1 MSGPPSPAWSRSSE
15 GISSRQGTHHV
26 AQMLSSTNRP
36 SNAFSVISSPSP
48 STNVSSGN
56 GLGVSSTDREN
67 SLPEGVVVTG
77 VHGEDNPEISF
88 GDLVQISMQT
98 PPALKA
104 DATTA
109 VITKHRFLMIM
120 HNSQ

>member
-1 MSGPPSPAWSRSSE
+1 MPRALSSSSSYNAFTAGSPSRSIDKGTTTKSGPPSPAWSRSSE
-15 GISSRQGTHHV
+15 GISSRQGTHQV

-67 SLPEGVVVTG
+67 SLPGGAVVTG
-77 VHGEDNPEISF
+77 VPGEDNTEISCGAF
-88 GDLVQISMQT
+88 VT
-98 PPALKA
+98 
-104 DATTA
+104 
-109 VITKHRFLMIM
+109 
-120 HNSQ
+120 

>member
-15 GISSRQGTHHV
+15 GISSRQGTHQV

-67 SLPEGVVVTG
+67 SLPEGAVVTG
-77 VHGEDNPEISF
+77 VPGEDNPEISCRSEERRV
-88 GDLVQISMQT
+88 GKECVSTCRYRWSPYHEKKKKEQ
-98 PPALKA
+98 K
-104 DATTA
+104 
-109 VITKHRFLMIM
+109 R
-120 HNSQ
+120 